1 MKTVVVMVVT
11 GSSMGITSSG
21 ISVLVLDAAVVVA
34 VVVFVWETVIVDVE
48 STSEVVEEAASFS
61 VEVPSGCGRTVNVMV
76 TAPVEAVIVAVLV
89 NSPGT
94 GASEVED
101 PSAGRAPRIFSA
113 VGRSTHLSWTPSA
126 VSSGRAKQLVPGAAQ
141 ASRTKAP
148 EELQRA
154 VCPSMQAA
162 WLGMQE
168 VSLVRVEKS
177 VLNCWAALRFVL
189 KSSGEMVPVAGGSL
203 VTAVGILLLGTP
215 VGERDVVSVLE
226 GGFAA
231 SWVSVDL
238 VVVAGGGRM
247 DVPDR
252 MEDMVTGPLRASPG
266 TVMTVE
272 RKPPKASLLGACRA
286 WIA

>member
-1 MKTVVVMVVT
+1 M
-11 GSSMGITSSG
+11 TSSG

-34 VVVFVWETVIVDVE
+34 VVVFVWETVTVDVE
-48 STSEVVEEAASFS
+48 SASDAAGFC
-61 VEVPSGCGRTVNVMV
+61 EDSGCGRTVNVIV
-76 TAPVEAVIVAVLV
+76 TAPVEAVMIAVLV

-94 GASEVED
+94 GAAEEED
-101 PSAGRAPRIFSA
+101 PPAGRAPRIFSA

-148 EELQRA
+148 EGLQRA

-162 WLGMQE
+162 WLGMQD

-177 VLNCWAALRFVL
+177 VLNCWAALRFVW

-203 VTAVGILLLGTP
+203 VTAVGILELGTP

-226 GGFAA
+226 DGFAA
-231 SWVSVDL
+231 S
-238 VVVAGGGRM
+238 
-247 DVPDR
+247 
-252 MEDMVTGPLRASPG
+252 
-266 TVMTVE
+266 
-272 RKPPKASLLGACRA
+272 
-286 WIA
+286 